1 MFARIIFKKCEYV
14 IITRINKGCCG
25 GGKTLKVFYVKQ
37 EVDE

>member
-14 IITRINKGCCG
+14 IIACINKGCCG
-25 GGKTLKVFYVKQ
+25 GGKALKVFYVKQ